1 MKRFLINILFIL
13 AITTVLVGCGKKQPP
28 MDLYDSI
35 QQRGKLVV
43 GIENN
48 IQPFS
53 FKGSDG
59 NPQGFEIDI
68 AKQIAK
74 AILTDENA
82 IEYVIVE
89 PSNRIAML
97 NSGKADMLIATM
109 TITKSRANIVDF
121 SEPYYF
127 AGQTVLVKRNSPI
140 NAFTDLNGKRV
151 GVTFGTTA
159 IEGIKTVAPGA
170 QIQGFKTYQEAYN
183 ALKADEIQA
192 FASDDTVLLGYS
204 INDANVKILSQRYT
218 QEPYGIAF
226 RKGSES
232 ARAIDIVNSTLNIMK
247 SNGMMTKLKSVWF
260 KPPEIK

>member
-1 MKRFLINILFIL
+1 MKRLFLNILLIIL
-13 AITTVLVGCGKKQPP
+13 VFTVVGCGKKQQP

-59 NPQGFEIDI
+59 KPQGFEIDI

-74 AILTDENA
+74 TILTDENA

-89 PSNRIAML
+89 PSNRISML

-109 TITKSRANIVDF
+109 TITNSRSNIVSF

-127 AGQTVLVKRNSPI
+127 AGQTILVKRNSKI
-140 NAFTDLNGKRV
+140 NSFTDLNNKKV

-170 QIQGFKTYQEAYN
+170 QIHGYKTYQEAYN
-183 ALKADEIQA
+183 ALKSDEIDA

-204 INDANVKILSQRYT
+204 INDANVKILTQRYT

-226 RKGSES
+226 RKGAESERTIS
-232 ARAIDIVNSTLNIMK
+232 IVNNTINIMK
-247 SNGMMTKLKSVWF
+247 SNGTMTKLKSIWF
-260 KPPEIK
+260 KPNEIK

>member
-1 MKRFLINILFIL
+1 MKRFLINISLIL
-13 AITTVLVGCGKKQPP
+13 MITIVLVGCGKKQAP

-53 FKGSDG
+53 FKGPDG
-59 NPQGFEIDI
+59 KPQGFEIDI

-82 IEYVIVE
+82 VEYVIVE
-89 PSNRIAML
+89 PATRISML

-109 TITKSRANIVDF
+109 TITKSRANVVDF
-121 SEPYYF
+121 SEPYYY
-127 AGQTVLVKRNSPI
+127 AGQTILVKRNSKI
-140 NAFTDLNGKRV
+140 KTFTDLNNKRV

-183 ALKADEIQA
+183 ALKADNIDA
-192 FASDDTVLLGYS
+192 FASDDTILLGYS
-204 INDANVKILSQRYT
+204 INDANVKILQQRYT

-226 RKGSES
+226 RKGTESE
-232 ARAIDIVNSTLNIMK
+232 RAIDIVNSTINIMK
-247 SNGMMTKLKSVWF
+247 SNGTMTKLKSRWF
-260 KPPEIK
+260 KPSEIK